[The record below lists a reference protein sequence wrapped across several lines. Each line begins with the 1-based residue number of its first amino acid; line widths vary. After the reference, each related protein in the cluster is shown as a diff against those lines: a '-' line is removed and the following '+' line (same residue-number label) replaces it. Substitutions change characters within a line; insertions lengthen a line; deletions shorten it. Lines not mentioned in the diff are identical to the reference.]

1 MPRNAIVAL
10 VIVAMLSSTVM
21 TGCTGGGLGGVLAA
35 ELGATA
41 LSLLGAVALD
51 QFVGPLLGDPAGD
64 LGSGGGSNN
73 DGGDTTPPPD
83 N

>member
-1 MPRNAIVAL
+1 MHRHAVVAL
-10 VIVAMLSSTVM
+10 VIVAMLSSTAL
-21 TGCTGGGLGGVLAA
+21 TGCTGGGLGGIIAA

-64 LGSGGGSNN
+64 LGSGGGNN
-73 DGGDTTPPPD
+73 DGNTPPPD